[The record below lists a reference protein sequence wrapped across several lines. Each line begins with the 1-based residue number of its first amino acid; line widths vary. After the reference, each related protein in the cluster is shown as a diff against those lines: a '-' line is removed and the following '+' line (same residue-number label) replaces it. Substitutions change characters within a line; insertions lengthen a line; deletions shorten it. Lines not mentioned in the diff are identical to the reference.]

1 MCLMRRIGGVALT
14 VTGFL
19 ACPCHLIVT
28 LPLLAALFA
37 GTTLGTVLTQ
47 QTGLLYTLAS
57 IYFVGALAL
66 GAWLWFGQARMH
78 THEAHACPICPTC
91 LPRQADERF
100 HGQSEHPEVLPLA
113 RRVKTR

>member
-1 MCLMRRIGGVALT
+1 MRRIGGVALT

-19 ACPCHLIVT
+19 ACPCYLIVT

-37 GTTLGTVLTQ
+37 GTALGTFLTQ
-47 QTGLLYTLAS
+47 QTGLLYTLTS

-78 THEAHACPICPTC
+78 THGAPACPTC
-91 LPRQADERF
+91 LPVEADERF
-100 HGQSEHPEVLPLA
+100 QWQSEHPEVLPLA
-113 RRVKTR
+113 RRDKTR

>member
-1 MCLMRRIGGVALT
+1 MRRFGGVAMT

-19 ACPCHLIVT
+19 ACPCYLIVT

-37 GTTLGTVLTQ
+37 GTALGTFLTQ
-47 QTGLLYTLAS
+47 HTRLLYTLTS
-57 IYFVGALAL
+57 IYLLGALAL

-78 THEAHACPICPTC
+78 THGAPACPTC
-91 LPRQADERF
+91 LPQQADERF

-113 RRVKTR
+113 RRAKTR